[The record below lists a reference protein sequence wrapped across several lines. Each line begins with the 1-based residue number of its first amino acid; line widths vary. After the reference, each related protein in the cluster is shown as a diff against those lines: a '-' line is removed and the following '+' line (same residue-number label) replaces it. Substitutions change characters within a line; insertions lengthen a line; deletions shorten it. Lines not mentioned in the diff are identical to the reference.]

1 MTRRGDRQRSRSGG
15 ILFEVLLSIAVFA
28 AGASFVLA
36 AARGT
41 LDAQHRS
48 LREQQASDLAATL
61 MAELRMGTLSLT
73 ELREGLP
80 RDLGSIEGFRERIDQ
95 RVASGG
101 MSWSVDIN
109 TQRSEFPGLTLVEL
123 TVAATGE
130 SERRVDESG
139 TEMARFT
146 LRELVRL
153 RGEDAEEF
161 QQDELLE
168 GLPTNT
174 GGGGP

>member
-1 MTRRGDRQRSRSGG
+1 MMRRSGQLARRSGG

-36 AARGT
+36 AASGT
-41 LDAQHRS
+41 LEAQHRS
-48 LREQQASDLAATL
+48 LREQQAADLAATL
-61 MAELRMGTLSLT
+61 MAELQIGNISLT

-80 RDLGSIEGFRERIDQ
+80 RDLGSIEGFRELVDQ
-95 RVASGG
+95 RVADGG
-101 MSWSVDIN
+101 MGWSVDMN

-123 TVAATGE
+123 TVTATV
-130 SERRVDESG
+130 ERAIGADEPGSN
-139 TEMARFT
+139 TARFT

-153 RGEDAEEF
+153 RGADAEAF

-168 GLPTNT
+168 DLPAQREER
-174 GGGGP
+174 GP